1 MYGTAD
7 IVGDVDVVFKQGGVN
22 FATSVCR
29 SPASSSI
36 VPCIAKSG
44 VRCIKWNICQRR
56 RHRIVCCASLNIV
69 WKFCLSAE

>member
-29 SPASSSI
+29 SPA
-36 VPCIAKSG
+36 
-44 VRCIKWNICQRR
+44 
-56 RHRIVCCASLNIV
+56 
-69 WKFCLSAE
+69 